1 LKHDFEVLGLTTQTS
16 AAIRSVQQSSVA
28 KLATLFPA
36 ARAVGLAI
44 HLSRVP
50 AAGSASEAAIIEF
63 ATAQEV
69 LFSCESPLEFAD
81 RIRLQNSDGSLDVE
95 ASVVAVQYH
104 DGQIAVA
111 ARFNRKVD
119 NWIVTL

>member
-1 LKHDFEVLGLTTQTS
+1 MGLTQ
-16 AAIRSVQQSSVA
+16 
-28 KLATLFPA
+28 
-36 ARAVGLAI
+36 
-44 HLSRVP
+44 
-50 AAGSASEAAIIEF
+50 
-63 ATAQEV
+63 
-69 LFSCESPLEFAD
+69 LEFAD

-111 ARFNRKVD
+111 ARFDRKVD